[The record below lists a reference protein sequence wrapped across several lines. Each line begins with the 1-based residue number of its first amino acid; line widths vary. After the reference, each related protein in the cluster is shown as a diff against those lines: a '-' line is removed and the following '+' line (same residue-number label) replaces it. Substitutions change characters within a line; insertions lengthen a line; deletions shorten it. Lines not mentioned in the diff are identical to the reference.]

1 MRSFLELC
9 GNRNSKRA
17 QNLNGRLIT
26 ENQQST
32 SVRTLILKKVFIN
45 ISKATVSAFAI
56 WALAM
61 PQGSFAFSL
70 SESLWPFSKTY
81 SLSEIKKEK
90 FSASLQEN
98 ILSDNNFLLSSPT
111 NPNPKKAI
119 GGGAL
124 PLDKDYALLAEA
136 DFYTDSSPENIEGKI
151 KVYTVKKGD
160 TLYSIAK
167 KYGVSVNTIRWAN
180 DIDKKGT
187 IKPGQEL
194 VILPVNGVRYTVKR
208 GGSLRDIV
216 KKIGGDLDAAVELNG
231 FEADEELKKG
241 TVVII
246 PGAVVKEKPSATRK
260 SYAYTKVY
268 NKNIKGY
275 FARPLYHYVRTQG
288 LHGKNAVDMAAPVG
302 TPIHASASGRVIIA
316 RYGWNG
322 GYGNYIVIQHP
333 NGTQTLYSHASK
345 LFVIKG
351 QWVNQGDIIAAVGST
366 GRSTGPHLH
375 FEVRGA
381 RNPF

>member
-1 MRSFLELC
+1 M
-9 GNRNSKRA
+9 
-17 QNLNGRLIT
+17 
-26 ENQQST
+26 
-32 SVRTLILKKVFIN
+32 
-45 ISKATVSAFAI
+45 
-56 WALAM
+56 
-61 PQGSFAFSL
+61 
-70 SESLWPFSKTY
+70 
-81 SLSEIKKEK
+81 
-90 FSASLQEN
+90 QEN
-98 ILSDNNFLLSSPT
+98 VLPDNNFLLSSPT

-124 PLDKDYALLAEA
+124 PLDKDYALLAET
-136 DFYTDSSPENIEGKI
+136 DFSADSSPENIEGKI
-151 KVYTVKKGD
+151 RVYTVKKGD

-231 FEADEELKKG
+231 FEADEDLKKG

-246 PGAVVKEKPSATRK
+246 PGATIKESSKKTRS
-260 SYAYTKVY
+260 SYARALKAYF
-268 NKNIKGY
+268 IK
-275 FARPLYHYVRTQG
+275 PLRSYVRTQG
-288 LHGKNAVDMAAPVG
+288 LHGKNAVDLAASYGAPVY
-302 TPIHASASGRVIIA
+302 ASASGRVIIA

-345 LFVIKG
+345 LFVTKG